1 MRHGLWLQLIFLSVL
16 VGIVLQGCGGA
27 DQPPQASPAASAIQ
41 PPQPQRQ
48 ATVVTPKPE
57 QILPSP
63 EKEKENYAYDPEG
76 RPDPFKSILL
86 TGIAKKPQIL
96 PPLQQRDLSELKVI
110 AIIWGGLGQS
120 AMVQTPDGKGYTV
133 RVGTRIGSNQ
143 GVVKRITAQSVVV
156 EERYTDVFGENKT
169 REVVLNLGPSGEKT
183 E

>member
-1 MRHGLWLQLIFLSVL
+1 M
-16 VGIVLQGCGGA
+16 
-27 DQPPQASPAASAIQ
+27 
-41 PPQPQRQ
+41 
-48 ATVVTPKPE
+48 
-57 QILPSP
+57 
-63 EKEKENYAYDPEG
+63 
-76 RPDPFKSILL
+76 
-86 TGIAKKPQIL
+86 
-96 PPLQQRDLSELKVI
+96 I